1 MIDLKQ
7 LLLSGS
13 ATALIIAAS
22 FSAAHAQQAA
32 DAADIET
39 INSSASRVELKG
51 FESPTPVSVIGLET
65 INRDAKVE
73 IGDEIRELPQV
84 RGGNGINSGSNSRNV
99 AQGDTAIDT
108 LSLRNLGANRNL
120 VLFDRQRIVSS
131 TIQVTQVDL
140 ATIPQSVIQRVDV
153 VTGGASAAW
162 GSDAVTGVINLVINK
177 TYEGFK
183 GSASFSNNTEVNHEV
198 YKAEAAWGTS
208 FLGGRLHNLMAATFT
223 ISNDAVFR
231 GQLPND
237 GRAFVYNNAYCTT
250 VAYAAATP
258 TTGGTCASQAAGQ
271 PLLVYAYNTG
281 NATTSS
287 GGLVNSNTA
296 GTTGSGLGA
305 NGFKGTQFVG
315 SPVNAVPFTYGS
327 VYNGTT
333 CYNGCS
339 NNVQT
344 GLTPWDPMPAAPY
357 HSAVFFNYT
366 SYKITSDITA
376 SIQLNYSRL
385 STRTFG
391 GERQSSS
398 VTVYADNP
406 YLPANVRQGF
416 VCQGGAA
423 FGTAGSS
430 CIGNLSNGYNP
441 YNNTNNAVVLSSAQL
456 LAGTTQL
463 QVLQGRPT
471 QTLVTGNDFLN
482 NADAVG
488 SGNSGKSIYSLDNL
502 CTAIGVP
509 CSYANKAMMRG
520 VFSLDGVLSDDWTWN
535 AYVQN
540 GTLRMA
546 QSAASNAVSAR
557 FNNAMDAVRVT
568 SGNVGASGLPIG
580 QIVCRGV
587 LNPTLINTT
596 KNIAAAS
603 EIAGCAPMNAFG
615 EQNISSAALTYIE
628 PGLNA
633 QSTGILNRNLFI
645 ISQTTSA
652 ATLNGVLPWN
662 LGAGDIGV
670 ATGFEYRLEQAG
682 QYNTDIRTQNTGYG
696 VGNVTPFS
704 GQYHV
709 EEGFVELDAP
719 VLKNQFVNSLDVSMG
734 GRITSYSS
742 SGLVETWKLGAT
754 SQIND
759 EFKLR
764 LTWSYDI
771 RAPSVWDLYTPGGPA
786 GITCRGLSGVDAPN
800 PCFNVTGGNPNLK
813 PEKANTISA
822 GIVMTPS
829 WIDGLTASVDWYQ
842 IHLHGGIT
850 TPSQASI
857 LSNCRA
863 GIQVFCNQIT
873 YTDSTNT
880 VIASIF
886 STRVNAALYTTG
898 GVDFALAYGFELFTG
913 SVDLSANG
921 NYTYDFTQDLNAQ
934 VFQGAG
940 STGGFYSGGPKFQ
953 GTVNANYREGAWSFG
968 AQARITGDSVR
979 DLGTEGVVN
988 LAYQTVTYAKVGG
1001 ADVPTVS
1008 GGQQG
1013 AGITAHNY
1021 NAMRIPL
1028 DLRASYKWDNS
1039 ITLFGAVDNIQ
1050 NLPTDAT
1057 LRRAYRVGVR
1067 FAY

>member
-13 ATALIIAAS
+13 AFAVIAAVTL
-22 FSAAHAQQAA
+22 SAAQAQSAA
-32 DAADIET
+32 PSDDIET
-39 INSSASRVELKG
+39 VNSSASRVELKG

-65 INRDAKVE
+65 INRDAKIE
-73 IGDEIRELPQV
+73 IGDQIRELPQI

-131 TIQVTQVDL
+131 TIQTTQVDL
-140 ATIPQSVIQRVDV
+140 ATIPQAVIQRVDV

-183 GSASFSNNTEVNHEV
+183 GSVSYSNNTEVNHQI
-198 YKAEAAWGTS
+198 YKAEAAWGLS
-208 FLGGRLHNLMAATFT
+208 FLGGRVHNLMAATFT
-223 ISNDAVFR
+223 VSNDVVFR
-231 GQLPND
+231 GQLQND
-237 GRAFVYNNAYCTT
+237 GRAFVYNSAYCGAIT
-250 VAYAAATP
+250 YAAGA
-258 TTGGTCASQAAGQ
+258 TTGGTCSSQVAGQ

-287 GGLVNSNTA
+287 GGLINSNSA
-296 GTTGSGLGA
+296 GAAGSPIGTNTSYL
-305 NGFKGTQFVG
+305 KGTMFVG
-315 SPVNAVPFTYGS
+315 AGPVSTAPFAYGS
-327 VYNGTT
+327 VYNGSI

-339 NNVQT
+339 NNVKT

-366 SYKITSDITA
+366 SYKVTPDITA

-391 GERQSSS
+391 GERQASSI
-398 VTVYADNP
+398 TVYADNP
-406 YLPANVRQGF
+406 FLPANVQQAF
-416 VCQGGAA
+416 VCNPTTTTCGAN
-423 FGTAGSS
+423 TMV
-430 CIGNLSNGYNP
+430 LSNGFNP
-441 YNNTNNAVVLSSAQL
+441 FSGQNEIGALTLAQR
-456 LAGTTQL
+456 
-463 QVLQGRPT
+463 QGRPT
-471 QTLVTGNDFLN
+471 QTLLTGNDFLN
-482 NADAVG
+482 NASATGAG
-488 SGNSGKSIYSLDNL
+488 STARSVFSLDNL
-502 CTAIGVP
+502 CNAIGVP

-535 AYVQN
+535 AYIQN

-546 QSAASNAVSAR
+546 QAAASNAVSAR

-568 SGNVGASGLPIG
+568 SGNVGATGLPIG

-587 LNPTLINTT
+587 LNPALISTT
-596 KNIAAAS
+596 KNVAAAD
-603 EIAGCAPMNAFG
+603 EIVGCTPMNAFG
-615 EQNISSAALTYIE
+615 YKNISTAAVNYIE
-628 PGLNA
+628 PGINA
-633 QSTGILNRNLFI
+633 QNTGILNRNLFV
-645 ISQTTSA
+645 ISQTTGA
-652 ATLNGVLPWN
+652 GTLTGVLPWH
-662 LGAGDIGV
+662 LAAGDIGV

-682 QYNTDIRTQNTGYG
+682 QYNTDLRTQNTGYG

-704 GQYHV
+704 QHYHV
-709 EEGFVELDAP
+709 EEGFLEVDAP
-719 VLKNQFVNSLDVSMG
+719 LLKNDFVNSLDISLG
-734 GRITSYSS
+734 GRITSYST
-742 SGLVETWKLGAT
+742 SGMVETWKMGAT
-754 SQIND
+754 SQLND
-759 EFKLR
+759 DFKLR
-764 LTWSYDI
+764 VTWSYDI
-771 RAPSVWDLYTPGGPA
+771 RAPSVWDLYTPGGA
-786 GITCRGLSGVDAPN
+786 GGGTCRGLSGNDVPN
-800 PCFNVTGGNPNLK
+800 PCFNVTGGNVNLH
-813 PEKANTISA
+813 PEKSNTISA

-863 GIQVFCNQIT
+863 GLQVFCNQIT
-873 YTDSTNT
+873 YKDAANT
-880 VIASIF
+880 VIDSIF
-886 STRVNAALYTTG
+886 STRVNAALLTTAG
-898 GVDFALAYGFELFTG
+898 FDFAVAYGFDLFTG
-913 SVDLSANG
+913 NVDLSFNG
-921 NYTYDFTQDLNAQ
+921 NYTYDFTQDLNLQ

-940 STGGFYSGGPKFQ
+940 ATGGFYSGGPKFQ
-953 GTVNANYREGAWSFG
+953 GTLNANYREGAWSFG

-979 DLGTEGVVN
+979 DLGTEGVIN
-988 LAYQTVTYAKVGG
+988 LAYQAVTYAKIGG
-1001 ADVPTVS
+1001 VDVPTVS

-1013 AGITAHNY
+1013 AGIIAHNY
-1021 NAMRIPL
+1021 NALRVPL
-1028 DLRASYKWDNS
+1028 DLRTSYKWDGN

-1050 NLPTDAT
+1050 NLPTDTT

-1067 FAY
+1067 FNY